1 MPNTPT
7 PGQLAYDVWRL
18 ALQQTVGYWSPY
30 VYATWNVLRP
40 VEQAAWEAAAQ
51 AVRAGQD
58 PPARLACPACGA
70 HDIAILHELAG
81 TTVLRRPCVCE
92 CCGATWV
99 QVYTLARADELRR
112 PPPAED
118 LDHAHRQ
125 AT

>member
-1 MPNTPT
+1 MSDTPT
-7 PGQLAYDVWRL
+7 PGQVAY
-18 ALQQTVGYWSPY
+18 AA
-30 VYATWNVLRP
+30 YAAGFPLRP
-40 VEQAAWEAAAQ
+40 VWAYLHPHTQAAWEAAAQ

-70 HDIAILHELAG
+70 HDIAVLHELAG

-99 QVYTLARADELRR
+99 QVYTLARADALRR

-118 LDHAHRQ
+118 LEHAHRP